1 MTTDTTAKEVPK
13 MKRSALDL
21 TPLLNQEILRVAKE
35 EKLTDDTSMKT
46 FMSELADLCGVSLR
60 MVYHWRSGHAKLPGD
75 HVPSLCK
82 RLGSLVLL
90 DALKSAAAE
99 TQIEIPDQFDLALQA
114 SRAVRQ
120 DLECYERVMLSF
132 EDGVIEPGEL
142 IEMKELEA
150 RAHRNLHLMI
160 GIAEAACERHLVQD
174 APQRKANRKA
184 DSKVQIPES
193 RKQVA
198 R

>member
-1 MTTDTTAKEVPK
+1 
-13 MKRSALDL
+13 MKRTKRTSLDL

-35 EKLTDDTSMKT
+35 EKLTDDTSMKQ

-75 HVPSLCK
+75 HVPSICK

-90 DALKSAAAE
+90 DAMKSAASE
-99 TQIEIPDQFDLALQA
+99 TRVEVPDQFDLALQA

-120 DLECYERVMLSF
+120 DLECYERVMLGF

-142 IEMKELEA
+142 AEMQELEA

-160 GIAEAACERHLVQD
+160 GIAEAACERHMDQGVGSR
-174 APQRKANRKA
+174 ASSVSRKENVPAKR
-184 DSKVQIPES
+184 SEVRGQQSES